1 MSPSRA
7 IAPSTA
13 TAVALLAGAALA
25 AGLSGPAAVK
35 DRQDHM
41 KALGAASKAI
51 GEQFH
56 SGKPDMTVVQA
67 EAAKIDAAAPNLTS
81 WFPHGSGPEAGV
93 KTEALPLIWTD
104 PSGFAAKAHALA
116 VAAHAFDAAAK
127 SGDMGAVGTA
137 GHDLGAACKGC
148 HDTYRAKEKI

>member
-1 MSPSRA
+1 MRRIHLWTPA
-7 IAPSTA
+7 A
-13 TAVALLAGAALA
+13 AVLFAGAALA

-41 KALGAASKAI
+41 KAMGAASKAI
-51 GEQFH
+51 SEQFH
-56 SGKPDMTVVQA
+56 SGKPDMSAVQA
-67 EAAKIDAAAPNLTS
+67 AAAKIDAAASQLPS

-104 PSGFAAKAHALA
+104 AAGFAAKAHALT
-116 VAAHAFDAAAK
+116 VAAHAFDTAVKA
-127 SGDMGAVGTA
+127 GDPVAIGAS

-148 HDTYRAKEKI
+148 HETYRAKEKI